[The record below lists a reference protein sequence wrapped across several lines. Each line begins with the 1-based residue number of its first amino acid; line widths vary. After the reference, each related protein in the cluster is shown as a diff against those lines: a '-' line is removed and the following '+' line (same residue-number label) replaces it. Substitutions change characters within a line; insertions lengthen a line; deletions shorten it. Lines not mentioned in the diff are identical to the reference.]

1 MKFIKI
7 ISVLL
12 FIPFTLLLKMISP
25 IIKVRWAKEYFGDRI
40 GHLVAEMEHYLFLT
54 KKKSL
59 FIIDIF
65 PKTIFFNSDPSNK
78 FLQTHY
84 RKRIVTINDKIV
96 ILLQRSQKVLENIF
110 KTSLFENLDFLLS
123 TKDNHK
129 IYTKN
134 FKPTISFTGD
144 EIKKIRESLH
154 KIGIRKN
161 QKFICLIVRDN
172 LYLKRR
178 MNFDTSYHDY
188 RDCNIDNFKTA
199 VNYLLKKNYFV
210 LRMGKLQKNKM
221 QLKNKNFLDYAFS
234 NYKSDIL
241 DVWLMANCEFCIS
254 TGTGFDQISR
264 IFNRPVL
271 YLNQI
276 PLIDWSSYSKSFTH
290 PKFLFKKKVGKV
302 SKIEDYLKFSFH
314 RKLDYKKKNLNVID
328 LSKGEILDC
337 VKEFLK
343 ILANNWHVSKS
354 KRKKQKKFN
363 KEFTKYLNHFHPKV
377 DFHKKIHK
385 HALISDNFL
394 NSLKI

>member
-1 MKFIKI
+1 
-7 ISVLL
+7 
-12 FIPFTLLLKMISP
+12 
-25 IIKVRWAKEYFGDRI
+25 
-40 GHLVAEMEHYLFLT
+40 
-54 KKKSL
+54 
-59 FIIDIF
+59 
-65 PKTIFFNSDPSNK
+65 
-78 FLQTHY
+78 
-84 RKRIVTINDKIV
+84 
-96 ILLQRSQKVLENIF
+96 
-110 KTSLFENLDFLLS
+110 
-123 TKDNHK
+123 
-129 IYTKN
+129 
-134 FKPTISFTGD
+134 
-144 EIKKIRESLH
+144 
-154 KIGIRKN
+154 
-161 QKFICLIVRDN
+161 
-172 LYLKRR
+172 

-210 LRMGKLQKNKM
+210 LRMGKLQKNEM

-314 RKLDYKKKNLNVID
+314 RKLDYKKNNLNVID

-343 ILANNWHVSKS
+343 ILANNWRVSKS
-354 KRKKQKKFN
+354 KRKKQKNLIKN
-363 KEFTKYLNHFHPKV
+363 LLN
-377 DFHKKIHK
+377 I
-385 HALISDNFL
+385 
-394 NSLKI
+394 